1 MSGCKVLAGNDYL
14 KRHNNALMVLIVEW
28 AKQDSLLPSDSVWY
42 KQKWSK
48 GTVLEKNGKICWDFE
63 FTMRKTTSAR
73 RPDVMIEN
81 DEEKKL
87 RIMDMACPY
96 EKNIG
101 EKHYEKLTKY
111 QQLAF
116 EM

>member
-1 MSGCKVLAGNDYL
+1 MVGRPAG
-14 KRHNNALMVLIVEW
+14 
-28 AKQDSLLPSDSVWY
+28 
-42 KQKWSK
+42 
-48 GTVLEKNGKICWDFE
+48 TFE

-87 RIMDMACPY
+87 WIVDMACPN

-101 EKHYEKLTKY
+101 EKHREKLTKY
-111 QQLAF
+111 HNWPSRCERKDQNTELK
-116 EM
+116 